1 MWTDDWAVDRETGD
15 RNKQATG
22 FLWIAL
28 SCQFWRGTGNKE
40 KACARTRK
48 WNSNISKFLNLKY
61 IKRCINSF
69 LFCLRMRKQTY
80 FLCIFHV
87 FYLFPPTFLFF
98 LKIYLCEYLS
108 WRIFLWYTDIVVSS
122 RKLAVED
129 KLGRVQIETIVL
141 CFTKLR
147 VSDRKRE
154 IPILLFGHRLMT
166 EKYEHS

>member
-1 MWTDDWAVDRETGD
+1 MY
-15 RNKQATG
+15 KQFS
-22 FLWIAL
+22 FL
-28 SCQFWRGTGNKE
+28 SKNE
-40 KACARTRK
+40 KANLFSLYFSR
-48 WNSNISKFLNLKY
+48 FLLIPSY
-61 IKRCINSF
+61 VS
-69 LFCLRMRKQTY
+69 
-80 FLCIFHV
+80 
-87 FYLFPPTFLFF
+87 FF

>member
-1 MWTDDWAVDRETGD
+1 MY
-15 RNKQATG
+15 KQFS
-22 FLWIAL
+22 FL
-28 SCQFWRGTGNKE
+28 SKNE
-40 KACARTRK
+40 KA
-48 WNSNISKFLNLKY
+48 NF
-61 IKRCINSF
+61 
-69 LFCLRMRKQTY
+69 

>member
-1 MWTDDWAVDRETGD
+1 
-15 RNKQATG
+15 
-22 FLWIAL
+22 
-28 SCQFWRGTGNKE
+28 
-40 KACARTRK
+40 
-48 WNSNISKFLNLKY
+48 
-61 IKRCINSF
+61 
-69 LFCLRMRKQTY
+69 MRKQTY

-87 FYLFPPTFLFF
+87 FYLFPPYVSFF